1 MKWFGKCIDYFF
13 TGMGF
18 GAICYVCIMTFL
30 YPGVGLTVKETVSV
44 LGISGIIGF
53 LSMIFKT
60 DLPMSAA
67 FAIHFIGTFILF
79 MLMAT
84 INHWVINIS
93 SIVMFILI
101 YVVIWLICL
110 LEQISLW
117 ILFPAGMIMLSALK
131 TIGTELLL
139 TMILLLSP
147 VT

>member
-60 DLPMSAA
+60 DLPMSKVFLKNVVVSANGW
-67 FAIHFIGTFILF
+67 I
-79 MLMAT
+79 
-84 INHWVINIS
+84 WRVS
-93 SIVMFILI
+93 S
-101 YVVIWLICL
+101 
-110 LEQISLW
+110 
-117 ILFPAGMIMLSALK
+117 
-131 TIGTELLL
+131 
-139 TMILLLSP
+139 
-147 VT
+147 